1 MDVLQEH
8 LVRARASGGVFAR
21 SVAIAP
27 WGLRLPDSIQ
37 LTVHA
42 MIQGHA
48 WLWVDGDEKGL
59 ELRPGDLALVRGG
72 REHYIAHAP
81 SARCVSPDD
90 FRSLHIVDESHLDPR
105 AAVFLCGAYRFA
117 GDIGAGLV
125 SALPPV
131 LSLPSSVDNPI
142 HGVVALLSRELAHV
156 EPGRQTVLD
165 RLLDVL
171 VVLGLRT
178 GLARSANAP
187 AWFRAAS
194 DPRLSRALQ
203 AMHEDAHKPWTV
215 DELARLSNMS
225 RAAFARRFLE
235 TLGQTPMRY
244 LTEWRMA
251 VARDLLRTQDV
262 SLMEVAERVGYA
274 SLYAFATA
282 FRRNHGEAPG
292 RWRRRE
298 LDTPTTTLSH

>member
-21 SVAIAP
+21 SVAVAP

-48 WLWVDGDEKGL
+48 WLWVEGDEARL
-59 ELRPGDLALVRGG
+59 ELKPGDLAFVRGG
-72 REHYIAHAP
+72 RDHYIAHAP
-81 SARCVSPDD
+81 GAHCISPDD
-90 FRSLHIVDESHLDPR
+90 FRSLHAVDESQLDPR
-105 AAVFLCGAYRFA
+105 AAVFLCGAYTFA

-125 SALPPV
+125 NALPPV
-131 LSLPSSVDNPI
+131 LSLPASVDNPI
-142 HGVVALLSRELAHV
+142 HGVVTLLSRELAHV

-171 VVLGLRT
+171 VVLGLRS

-194 DPRLSRALQ
+194 HPRLSRALQ
-203 AMHEDAHKPWTV
+203 AMHEDAGKPWTV
-215 DELARLSNMS
+215 DELATLSSMS
-225 RAAFARRFLE
+225 RAAFARTFLE
-235 TLGQTPMRY
+235 TLGQTPMKY

-262 SLMEVAERVGYA
+262 PLAEIAERVGYS

-282 FRRNHGEAPG
+282 FRRNHGEPPG
-292 RWRRRE
+292 RWRQRE
-298 LDTPTTTLSH
+298 SDQATATPTH